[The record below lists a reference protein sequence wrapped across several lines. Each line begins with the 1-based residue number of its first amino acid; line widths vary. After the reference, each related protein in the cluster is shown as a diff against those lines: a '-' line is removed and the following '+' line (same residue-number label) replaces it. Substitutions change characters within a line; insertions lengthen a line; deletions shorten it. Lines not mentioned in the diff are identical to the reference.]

1 MFSDLPSASRFRHL
15 CWLWVEKAHKKLSNH
30 CWYVVY
36 ILCTMYMIYVSRYC
50 CSLPFTPPLM
60 FIALLMLL
68 FVTIMSTIMSYVDGR
83 ELLESF
89 YFNVV
94 TFSTVGLGD
103 VVPKTYFG
111 KLRWFIAFFCCLW
124 LHTDLLIDIT
134 AALRLFLNTVWSD
147 WFKSRK
153 NTTTVW
159 KVKLY

>member
-1 MFSDLPSASRFRHL
+1 
-15 CWLWVEKAHKKLSNH
+15 
-30 CWYVVY
+30 
-36 ILCTMYMIYVSRYC
+36 MYMIYVSRYC

-111 KLRWFIAFFCCLW
+111 KLR
-124 LHTDLLIDIT
+124 
-134 AALRLFLNTVWSD
+134 
-147 WFKSRK
+147 
-153 NTTTVW
+153 
-159 KVKLY
+159 

>member
-1 MFSDLPSASRFRHL
+1 
-15 CWLWVEKAHKKLSNH
+15 
-30 CWYVVY
+30 
-36 ILCTMYMIYVSRYC
+36 
-50 CSLPFTPPLM
+50 M

-111 KLRWFIAFFCCLW
+111 KLR
-124 LHTDLLIDIT
+124 
-134 AALRLFLNTVWSD
+134 
-147 WFKSRK
+147 
-153 NTTTVW
+153 
-159 KVKLY
+159 